1 MYRKVGAVFNHER
14 FYGNIQKDDSA
25 SGTKFELENQHLWKQ
40 MDPKLFLNL
49 KRSHNLESLLE
60 SSLDCE
66 RVEIEVENVL
76 KSLIRGLREEDN

>member
-1 MYRKVGAVFNHER
+1 
-14 FYGNIQKDDSA
+14 
-25 SGTKFELENQHLWKQ
+25 